1 MHVCFINCFGE
12 TTSSHRTASRQLRDQ
27 AWPDRRDR
35 AWALRDGALR
45 RVFHGGVFYCLAYP
59 HKFFSL
65 TGKT

>member
-1 MHVCFINCFGE
+1 LGRLS
-12 TTSSHRTASRQLRDQ
+12 TTPPPFAWHPLSIQLRDQ

-45 RVFHGGVFYCLAYP
+45 RVFHGGVLVGLATP